1 MTKRHAQILGL
12 SIAASLFGGGCLPSP
27 PSSSIPLSL
36 WPLFVGL
43 DYTTEYSVEVDVEP
57 ASLNALAELGSAVQI
72 HFDIRGMSPPVALA
86 CHTDDGVIGI
96 SLVAEKADD
105 DLQGNDE
112 DLVVAEGEWELYEI
126 GDVLTGQLRGLGTQ
140 AWCDEGRRGNAVLA
154 SVSSEV
160 CGRVGI
166 SELSKTSQDNLL
178 GPIERLAL
186 SEGFDLGATCYD
198 PDGDEER
205 VEPEHVVVKLDDN

>member
-1 MTKRHAQILGL
+1 MKKRHAQFLGL
-12 SIAASLFGGGCLPSP
+12 SITASLLGGGCLSSP
-27 PSSSIPLSL
+27 PSSPIPLSL

-43 DYTTEYSVEVDVEP
+43 DYTTEYSVEVEVEP
-57 ASLNALAELGSAVQI
+57 ASLNALAEPGSAVQI
-72 HFDIRGMSPPVALA
+72 HFDIRGTSPPVALA
-86 CHTDDGVIGI
+86 CHTDDGVVGI

-105 DLQGNDE
+105 DLEDNNE
-112 DLVVAEGEWELYEI
+112 DLVVAEGEWEPYAI

-154 SVSSEV
+154 TVSSEV

-166 SELSKTSQDNLL
+166 AELSKASQDNLL
-178 GPIERLAL
+178 GPVERLAV
-186 SEGFDLGATCYD
+186 SEGFDLGATCYN

-205 VEPEHVVVKLDDN
+205 VEPEHVVVRLDDN